1 MSDTTD
7 DMECRAAAWEAHK
20 EHKEELMDKYIWTQS
35 NGVEIKVKDMTTS
48 HVQNSLNAINKGMIF
63 FSEID
68 KFEHDNWIRI
78 FTNELN
84 KRNQSNK
91 MKKASVIFIGTQR
104 VYTYD
109 TEENLQK
116 GEVYTSPS
124 YPGKHLLID
133 AIEQKDENAKPPTFV
148 IKELIIGDQPD
159 IPKLN
164 GVYIKKVEDETK

>member
-1 MSDTTD
+1 MKT
-7 DMECRAAAWEAHK
+7 
-20 EHKEELMDKYIWTQS
+20 
-35 NGVEIKVKDMTTS
+35 VKV
-48 HVQNSLNAINKGMIF
+48 F
-63 FSEID
+63 
-68 KFEHDNWIRI
+68 
-78 FTNELN
+78 
-84 KRNQSNK
+84 
-91 MKKASVIFIGTQR
+91 FIGSPR
-104 VYTYD
+104 AYTYD

-124 YPGKHLLID
+124 YLGKHLLID

>member
-1 MSDTTD
+1 MKT
-7 DMECRAAAWEAHK
+7 
-20 EHKEELMDKYIWTQS
+20 
-35 NGVEIKVKDMTTS
+35 VKV
-48 HVQNSLNAINKGMIF
+48 L
-63 FSEID
+63 
-68 KFEHDNWIRI
+68 
-78 FTNELN
+78 
-84 KRNQSNK
+84 
-91 MKKASVIFIGTQR
+91 FIGSPR
-104 VYTYD
+104 AYTYD
-109 TEENLQK
+109 TKENLQK

>member
-1 MSDTTD
+1 
-7 DMECRAAAWEAHK
+7 
-20 EHKEELMDKYIWTQS
+20 
-35 NGVEIKVKDMTTS
+35 
-48 HVQNSLNAINKGMIF
+48 
-63 FSEID
+63 
-68 KFEHDNWIRI
+68 
-78 FTNELN
+78 
-84 KRNQSNK
+84 

-104 VYTYD
+104 IYTYD
-109 TEENLQK
+109 TEENLQV

>member
-1 MSDTTD
+1 
-7 DMECRAAAWEAHK
+7 
-20 EHKEELMDKYIWTQS
+20 
-35 NGVEIKVKDMTTS
+35 
-48 HVQNSLNAINKGMIF
+48 
-63 FSEID
+63 
-68 KFEHDNWIRI
+68 
-78 FTNELN
+78 
-84 KRNQSNK
+84 
-91 MKKASVIFIGTQR
+91 MKKASVIFIGTKR

-133 AIEQKDENAKPPTFV
+133 AIEQKNENAKPPTFV

>member
-1 MSDTTD
+1 
-7 DMECRAAAWEAHK
+7 
-20 EHKEELMDKYIWTQS
+20 
-35 NGVEIKVKDMTTS
+35 
-48 HVQNSLNAINKGMIF
+48 
-63 FSEID
+63 
-68 KFEHDNWIRI
+68 
-78 FTNELN
+78 
-84 KRNQSNK
+84 
-91 MKKASVIFIGTQR
+91 MKKVSVIFIGTQR

-109 TEENLQK
+109 TKENLQK

-164 GVYIKKVEDETK
+164 GVYIKKVENETK

>member
-1 MSDTTD
+1 MKT
-7 DMECRAAAWEAHK
+7 A
-20 EHKEELMDKYIWTQS
+20 
-35 NGVEIKVKDMTTS
+35 KV
-48 HVQNSLNAINKGMIF
+48 L
-63 FSEID
+63 
-68 KFEHDNWIRI
+68 
-78 FTNELN
+78 
-84 KRNQSNK
+84 
-91 MKKASVIFIGTQR
+91 FIGSPR
-104 VYTYD
+104 AYTYD

-116 GEVYTSPS
+116 DEVYISPS